1 MNFVAGYSLM
11 QMLLITS
18 ADLTSS
24 FYFGLRTL
32 PISGDLTHPWS
43 YICRIKMAGSHAL
56 YILNSYVFC
65 EQKQA
70 KIDQPLD
77 LREYFIAR
85 K

>member
-1 MNFVAGYSLM
+1 M

-24 FYFGLRTL
+24 FYFSLRTL
-32 PISGDLTHPWS
+32 PISGDLAHPWS
-43 YICRIKMAGSHAL
+43 CICRLKMAGSHAL

-65 EQKQA
+65 KQKQA